1 MPVSINDLSTN
12 CGYFIKVCHVN
23 IPSVPGEYI
32 SLYQMQRGV
41 LRKRQEE
48 REDYIWRLARDREE
62 MSGKLAQLQALVM
75 QLLGERKMLHAYK
88 KNTNTTEIAQN
99 HIQPHL
105 VTKTNNNSNF
115 GAKLESSNLEGGS
128 LIVLAISEFLH
139 FSKVTVFFEW

>member
-1 MPVSINDLSTN
+1 
-12 CGYFIKVCHVN
+12 
-23 IPSVPGEYI
+23 
-32 SLYQMQRGV
+32 MQRGV

-88 KNTNTTEIAQN
+88 KDTNTTEIAKN

-105 VTKTNNNSNF
+105 VAKTNNNSNF